1 MASAYSFSDVT
12 IFYSEKELMNNVFLT
27 ISEGDRIGVVGR
39 NGAGKSTF
47 LRLLSGKEEP
57 DHGEISVKRGM
68 SVAYLPQTPVLR
80 EDDTITRAALDY
92 LPARQ
97 GEDPS
102 SAAYEAQTILTQ
114 LGFADLNQPVR
125 ELSGGQKMRVAL
137 AGALCRKSDV
147 LLFDEPTSALDPEM
161 VGEVLELMK
170 ELAHTGITMLLFDEP
185 TNHID
190 LDMAQWLEDRL
201 LKYRGTLIVVTHD
214 RYLLERAFSRIFEV
228 GDGKVEIYNTTYSGY
243 LEERAQRE
251 EMEAATLRKNKSL
264 YRKELAWIRRGAPA
278 RSTKAK
284 GRIQRF
290 DAVAEAIKEAPPE
303 AELTMKSVA
312 SRLGKKILSWENLS
326 IGYGEN
332 TLVRD
337 FSYTLLR
344 DDRLGIIGGN
354 GAGKTTLLRTLCG
367 ELPPL
372 SGVIEKGDTVRIGYF
387 AQHCPALDPDT
398 RIIDAVKDV
407 AVHVYTPD
415 GDLSASQM
423 AETFLFPSQMQYQK
437 VSSLSGGEQRRLY
450 LLRILMAAP
459 NVLILDEPTNDLDL
473 ATLNILEDYLDSF
486 QGAIIAVS
494 HDRYFLDRI
503 TTHLFAVED
512 AHMVPYIGGYQSY
525 LDAQE
530 AKAEASADMKQPAAA
545 KPKDTRMRVQTQLK
559 FSYKEQRDFD
569 TIENRVAAL
578 EEKLAQL
585 EQEIAANASD
595 YTKVTELMDTQAK
608 TQQEL
613 DEATERWLFLQE
625 KWEQIQAQK
634 G

>member
-1 MASAYSFSDVT
+1 
-12 IFYSEKELMNNVFLT
+12 MNNVFLT

-47 LRLLSGKEEP
+47 LRLLSGVEEP
-57 DHGEISVKRGM
+57 DGGQIAVKRGM
-68 SVAYLPQTPVLR
+68 SVAYLPQTPVLC
-80 EDDTITRAALDY
+80 EEDTITQAALDY
-92 LPARQ
+92 LPTRP
-97 GEDPS
+97 GEDVS

-114 LGFADLNQPVR
+114 LGFADLNQPVK
-125 ELSGGQKMRVAL
+125 ELSGGQRMRVAL
-137 AGALCRKSDV
+137 AGVLCRQSDV
-147 LLFDEPTSALDPEM
+147 LLL
-161 VGEVLELMK
+161 
-170 ELAHTGITMLLFDEP
+170 DEP

-190 LDMAQWLEDRL
+190 LDMAQWLEERL
-201 LKYRGTLIVVTHD
+201 LKYRGTLVVVTHD
-214 RYLLERAFSRIFEV
+214 RYLLERAFTRIFQV
-228 GDGKVEIYNTTYSGY
+228 GGGKVDVYNTTYSGY

-251 EMEAATLRKNKSL
+251 EMESATLRKNRSL

-290 DAVAEAIKEAPPE
+290 EAVSEAIKEAPPE
-303 AELTMKSVA
+303 AELTLKSVA
-312 SRLGKKILSWENLS
+312 SRLGKKIISWDHLCV
-326 IGYGEN
+326 GYDG
-332 TLVRD
+332 TPLVKD

-367 ELPPL
+367 ELPAL
-372 SGVIEKGDTVRIGYF
+372 GGTMEIGETVRIGYF
-387 AQHCPALDPDT
+387 AQHCPPLDPDT
-398 RIIDAVKDV
+398 RIIDAVKDI

-423 AETFLFPSQMQYQK
+423 AETFLFPSAMQYQK

-473 ATLNILEDYLDSF
+473 ETLNVLEDYLDSF

-512 AHMVPYIGGYQSY
+512 GQMVPYIGGYQSY

-530 AKAEASADMKQPAAA
+530 EKALQNAPRPTVQKGN
-545 KPKDTRMRVQTQLK
+545 DTRQRVQTQVK
-559 FSYKEQRDFD
+559 FSFREQRDFD
-569 TIENRVAAL
+569 TIEQTIADL
-578 EEKLAQL
+578 EEQLAQL
-585 EQEIAANASD
+585 EKDVERNASD
-595 YTKVTELMDTQAK
+595 YTKVTELMEQQAQ
-608 TQQEL
+608 TQQKL

-625 KWEQIQAQK
+625 KWEQIQALKK

>member
-147 LLFDEPTSALDPEM
+147 
-161 VGEVLELMK
+161 
-170 ELAHTGITMLLFDEP
+170 LLFDEP

-344 DDRLGIIGGN
+344 DDRL
-354 GAGKTTLLRTLCG
+354 RR
-367 ELPPL
+367 ERVDRDD
-372 SGVIEKGDTVRIGYF
+372 GVR
-387 AQHCPALDPDT
+387 
-398 RIIDAVKDV
+398 
-407 AVHVYTPD
+407 VHVFDD
-415 GDLSASQM
+415 GQVGR
-423 AETFLFPSQMQYQK
+423 EH
-437 VSSLSGGEQRRLY
+437 ERL
-450 LLRILMAAP
+450 
-459 NVLILDEPTNDLDL
+459 DTL
-473 ATLNILEDYLDSF
+473 AKN
-486 QGAIIAVS
+486 
-494 HDRYFLDRI
+494 HD
-503 TTHLFAVED
+503 
-512 AHMVPYIGGYQSY
+512 
-525 LDAQE
+525 
-530 AKAEASADMKQPAAA
+530 AAA
-545 KPKDTRMRVQTQLK
+545 LIDDLRHAQG
-559 FSYKEQRDFD
+559 
-569 TIENRVAAL
+569 
-578 EEKLAQL
+578 KLAQRAVHGL
-585 EQEIAANASD
+585 RHGLFRWD
-595 YTKVTELMDTQAK
+595 YFFFVHFDSHSSIRLNVSTPVSK
-608 TQQEL
+608 TRSSKL
-613 DEATERWLFLQE
+613 
-625 KWEQIQAQK
+625 K
-634 G
+634 

>member
-80 EDDTITRAALDY
+80 EDDTITQAALDY

-147 LLFDEPTSALDPEM
+147 LLL
-161 VGEVLELMK
+161 
-170 ELAHTGITMLLFDEP
+170 DEP

-354 GAGKTTLLRTLCG
+354 GAGKTTVFNLLTNVYQPTRGSILIDGMPTAGKKTYQVNRMGVARTFQNIRLFK
-367 ELPPL
+367 EL
-372 SGVIEKGDTVRIGYF
+372 SVIDNIKVGLHESMKY
-387 AQHCPALDPDT
+387 
-398 RIIDAVKDV
+398 
-407 AVHVYTPD
+407 
-415 GDLSASQM
+415 DLA
-423 AETFLFPSQMQYQK
+423 
-437 VSSLSGGEQRRLY
+437 SSLIRLPNYWKEEKKCTERALELLDIFHMADLANAQAGSLPYGAQRRLEIMRALATSPK
-450 LLRILMAAP
+450 LLL
-459 NVLILDEPTNDLDL
+459 LDEPAAGMNPSETAELTETIRRIRDEFNIAVLLIEHDMSLVMGICEGI
-473 ATLNILEDYLDSF
+473 AVLNF
-486 QGAIIAVS
+486 GRIIAKGTPDEIRNNPQV
-494 HDRYFLDRI
+494 I
-503 TTHLFAVED
+503 EA
-512 AHMVPYIGGYQSY
+512 Y
-525 LDAQE
+525 LG
-530 AKAEASADMKQPAAA
+530 K
-545 KPKDTRMRVQTQLK
+545 
-559 FSYKEQRDFD
+559 KE
-569 TIENRVAAL
+569 
-578 EEKLAQL
+578 
-585 EQEIAANASD
+585 
-595 YTKVTELMDTQAK
+595 
-608 TQQEL
+608 
-613 DEATERWLFLQE
+613 
-625 KWEQIQAQK
+625 

>member
-1 MASAYSFSDVT
+1 MASAFSFNDVT
-12 IFYSEKELMNNVFLT
+12 IFFSEKMLMNNVTLT
-27 ISEGDRIGVVGR
+27 ISDGDRIGVVGK
-39 NGAGKSTF
+39 NGSGKSTF
-47 LRLLSGKEEP
+47 LRLLAGLEKSDEGS
-57 DHGEISVKRGM
+57 ISVQRNM
-68 SVAYLPQTPVLR
+68 SIAYLPQTPVLR
-80 EDDTITRAALDY
+80 EDATITEAALQY
-92 LPARQ
+92 LPARP
-97 GEDPS
+97 GEDTA

-114 LGFADLNQPVR
+114 LGFTDLQQPVSQ
-125 ELSGGQKMRVAL
+125 LSGGQRMRVAL
-137 AGALCRKSDV
+137 AGVLCRDSDV
-147 LLFDEPTSALDPEM
+147 LLL
-161 VGEVLELMK
+161 
-170 ELAHTGITMLLFDEP
+170 DEP

-201 LKYRGTLIVVTHD
+201 LKWRKTLIVVTHD
-214 RYLLERAFSRIFEV
+214 RYLLERAFSRIFNVGGGEV
-228 GDGKVEIYNTTYSGY
+228 GVYNCPYSGY

-251 EMEAATLRKNKSL
+251 EMQAATLRKNKSL

-312 SRLGKKILSWENLS
+312 SRLGKKIVSWQHLDVA
-326 IGYGEN
+326 IGGN
-332 TLVRD
+332 TLIRD

-344 DDRLGIIGGN
+344 DDRMGIVGGN

-367 ELPPL
+367 ELPPA
-372 SGVIEKGDTVRIGYF
+372 SGVIEKGDTVKIGYF
-387 AQHCPALDPDT
+387 AQHCPPLDPET

-407 AVHVYTPD
+407 AVKVYTPD
-415 GDLSASQM
+415 GDLTASQM

-437 VSSLSGGEQRRLY
+437 VSSLSGGEMRRLY

-473 ATLNILEDYLDSF
+473 DTLNVLEDYLDSF
-486 QGAIIAVS
+486 PGAIIAVS

-512 AHMVPYIGGYQSY
+512 GHMVPYIGGYQSY

-530 AKAEASADMKQPAAA
+530 EKREIATPVPIENEPKAPRRHNSA
-545 KPKDTRMRVQTQLK
+545 LK
-559 FSYKEQRDFD
+559 FSYKEQRDFE
-569 TIENRVAAL
+569 TIEDTVMQL
-578 EEKLAQL
+578 EEKVEVLAAEIDANAADYVKVSAL
-585 EQEIAANASD
+585 MAEQE
-595 YTKVTELMDTQAK
+595 ETQRK
-608 TQQEL
+608 L
-613 DEATERWLFLQE
+613 DEATERWLYLQE

-634 G
+634 NP

>member
-80 EDDTITRAALDY
+80 EDDTITQAALDY

-147 LLFDEPTSALDPEM
+147 LLL
-161 VGEVLELMK
+161 
-170 ELAHTGITMLLFDEP
+170 DEP

-228 GDGKVEIYNTTYSGY
+228 GDGKVEVYNTTYSGY

-284 GRIQRF
+284 G
-290 DAVAEAIKEAPPE
+290 A
-303 AELTMKSVA
+303 
-312 SRLGKKILSWENLS
+312 
-326 IGYGEN
+326 
-332 TLVRD
+332 
-337 FSYTLLR
+337 
-344 DDRLGIIGGN
+344 
-354 GAGKTTLLRTLCG
+354 
-367 ELPPL
+367 
-372 SGVIEKGDTVRIGYF
+372 
-387 AQHCPALDPDT
+387 HPAL
-398 RIIDAVKDV
+398 
-407 AVHVYTPD
+407 
-415 GDLSASQM
+415 
-423 AETFLFPSQMQYQK
+423 
-437 VSSLSGGEQRRLY
+437 
-450 LLRILMAAP
+450 
-459 NVLILDEPTNDLDL
+459 
-473 ATLNILEDYLDSF
+473 
-486 QGAIIAVS
+486 
-494 HDRYFLDRI
+494 
-503 TTHLFAVED
+503 
-512 AHMVPYIGGYQSY
+512 
-525 LDAQE
+525 
-530 AKAEASADMKQPAAA
+530 
-545 KPKDTRMRVQTQLK
+545 
-559 FSYKEQRDFD
+559 
-569 TIENRVAAL
+569 
-578 EEKLAQL
+578 
-585 EQEIAANASD
+585 
-595 YTKVTELMDTQAK
+595 
-608 TQQEL
+608 
-613 DEATERWLFLQE
+613 
-625 KWEQIQAQK
+625 
-634 G
+634 

>member
-1 MASAYSFSDVT
+1 MASAFAFNDVT

-47 LRLLSGKEEP
+47 LRLLSGEEEP
-57 DHGEISVKRGM
+57 DGGQIAVKRGM

-80 EDDTITRAALDY
+80 EEDTITQAALDY
-92 LPARQ
+92 LPTRP
-97 GEDPS
+97 GEDVS

-114 LGFADLNQPVR
+114 LGFADLNQPVK
-125 ELSGGQKMRVAL
+125 ELSGGQRMRVAL
-137 AGALCRKSDV
+137 AGVLCRKSDV
-147 LLFDEPTSALDPEM
+147 LLL
-161 VGEVLELMK
+161 
-170 ELAHTGITMLLFDEP
+170 DEP

-190 LDMAQWLEDRL
+190 LDMAQWLEERL
-201 LKYRGTLIVVTHD
+201 LKYRGTLVVVTHD
-214 RYLLERAFSRIFEV
+214 RYLLERAFTRIFQV
-228 GDGKVEIYNTTYSGY
+228 GGGKVDVYNTTYSGY

-251 EMEAATLRKNKSL
+251 EMESATLRKNRSL

-290 DAVAEAIKEAPPE
+290 EAVAEAIQEAPPE
-303 AELTMKSVA
+303 TELTLKSVA
-312 SRLGKKILSWENLS
+312 SRLGKKIVSWEHLS
-326 IGYGEN
+326 VGYDGAP
-332 TLVRD
+332 LVKD

-344 DDRLGIIGGN
+344 DDRMGIIGGN

-367 ELPPL
+367 ELPAL
-372 SGVIEKGDTVRIGYF
+372 GGTMEIGETVRIGYF
-387 AQHCPALDPDT
+387 AQHCPPLDPDT
-398 RIIDAVKDV
+398 RIIDAVKDI

-423 AETFLFPSQMQYQK
+423 AETFLFPSTMQYQK

-473 ATLNILEDYLDSF
+473 ETLNVLEDYLDSF

-512 AHMVPYIGGYQSY
+512 GQMVPYIGGYQSY

-530 AKAEASADMKQPAAA
+530 QKAVLSAPKPAA
-545 KPKDTRMRVQTQLK
+545 PKGNDTRQRVQTQVK
-559 FSYKEQRDFD
+559 FSFREQRDFD
-569 TIENRVAAL
+569 TIEQTIAEL
-578 EEKLAQL
+578 EDKLASL
-585 EQEIAANASD
+585 EKELERSASD
-595 YTKVTELMDTQAK
+595 YTKVTELMEQQTQ
-608 TQQEL
+608 TQQAL

-625 KWEQIQAQK
+625 KWEQIQSQK
-634 G
+634 K